1 MDKFFNTGNLLQII
15 NKWKWHLVIIAIA
28 AALVSLLVSS
38 SFVMKPRFKSSAIIY
53 PSNILPYSDES
64 QTEQMLQWMKSNDVR
79 DSVIKKFDLAR
90 HYGISSDEKYFASIL
105 EGIYNKN
112 VSISKTQ
119 YESIEV
125 SVVDVDPVMARDM
138 VNAILL
144 YSDSK
149 IRNTHQ
155 MKYLEVFIAIEK
167 LLKAKEAEMD
177 SVKKQYR
184 DLALTYGIYDVVGQ
198 SQEITRGE
206 LRTVD
211 GGGSGINTKDVERL
225 KQSMLDKSADLLYLS
240 NRISH
245 TAAEYSE
252 IRVRYETA
260 KFDVDKKFTYVNV
273 VTPPVVADKKS
284 YPKRLFVLFY
294 FVAGSL
300 FFSLLVIVLLEQSRM
315 PSSEVKNL

>member
-1 MDKFFNTGNLLQII
+1 MDKFFNTGNLLHVI
-15 NKWKWHLVIIAIA
+15 NKWKWQLVIVAIS
-28 AALVSLLVSS
+28 AALVSLVVSS
-38 SFVMKPRFKSSAIIY
+38 PFIMKPRFKSTAIIY

-79 DSVIKKFDLAR
+79 DSVIKKFDLAK
-90 HYGISSDEKYFASIL
+90 HYGISPDEKYFASIL

-112 VSISKTQ
+112 VSVSKTQ
-119 YESIEV
+119 YESIDV
-125 SVVDVDPVMARDM
+125 SVVDVNAVMARDM
-138 VNAILL
+138 VNAILF

-155 MKYLEVFIAIEK
+155 TKYMEVFKAVEK
-167 LLKAKEAEMD
+167 LMKAKEAEMD
-177 SVKKQYR
+177 SVKKLYR
-184 DLALTYGIYDVVGQ
+184 DLALNYGIYDVSGQ

-211 GGGSGINTKDVERL
+211 GGGSGINSKDVARL
-225 KQSMLDKSADLLYLS
+225 KQSMLDKSAELLYLG

-245 TAAEYSE
+245 TANEYSE
-252 IRVRYETA
+252 IRVRYEAA
-260 KFDVDKKFTYVNV
+260 KFDVDKKFTYVNI

-300 FFSLLVIVLLEQSRM
+300 LFSLLAIVLLEQSRIS
-315 PSSEVKNL
+315 SSEESNS

>member
-1 MDKFFNTGNLLQII
+1 MDTFFSNIKLIQIVI
-15 NKWKWHLVIIAIA
+15 KWKWHLIIVAIA

-38 SFVMKPRFKSSAIIY
+38 PFIMKPRFKSSAIIY

-79 DSVIKKFDLAR
+79 DSVIKKFDLAK
-90 HYGISSDEKYFASIL
+90 HYGISPDEKYFASIL
-105 EGIYNKN
+105 DGIYNKN
-112 VSISKTQ
+112 VNISKTQ

-125 SVVDVDPVMARDM
+125 SVVDVDPAMARDM

-155 MKYLEVFIAIEK
+155 TKYLEVFKSVER
-167 LLKAKEAEMD
+167 LLKAKQAEMD
-177 SVKKQYR
+177 SVKKLYR
-184 DLALTYGIYDVVGQ
+184 DLALTYGIFDVGGQ

-211 GGGSGINTKDVERL
+211 GGGSGINSKDVTRL
-225 KQSMLDKSADLLYLS
+225 KQSMLDKSAELLYLG

-245 TAAEYSE
+245 TATEYSE
-252 IRVRYETA
+252 IMVRYEAA
-260 KFDVDKKFTYVNV
+260 KFDIDKKFTYVNV

-300 FFSLLVIVLLEQSRM
+300 LFSLLVIVLLEQSRI
-315 PSSEVKNL
+315 STSEENNS